1 MKANFVNEI
10 KNKLALKGN
19 GKQGEETLL
28 VKAFKYFDL
37 DNSGECSRDEWLKA
51 LNKIGVT
58 GFNEEKLMDMFNEFD
73 TDKSGQVDYKEF
85 TKAVFND
92 DEEKEDEGKNKAQNS
107 DEIQQNL
114 KDSKVMDK
122 FRERILERGGKGILG
137 LARQFKIFDDN
148 RSGTL
153 DLPELT
159 KAIKDFK
166 VDLTN
171 NEIKILFNLVDV
183 DGSGEV
189 SYDEFL
195 RQIRGDMPPNR
206 RKLVDQAFSKLDHD
220 KSGVVDMNEIK
231 SLYNAKQHP
240 DVKKGKKTED
250 EVLTEFMETFQI
262 HASIKG
268 KGVKDTNITREEFQ
282 EYYENISCSID
293 RDDYWELMM
302 TSAWKLGEK
311 ASYEG
316 KKAWSNKDEE
326 VPKGLKDS
334 VKNRKNQKGTISQ
347 NAPWGVSEGKTDY
360 TTSNNPKAPSLKIG
374 KGGSDLLMKFREGV
388 AKRGC
393 RGIMSLRRSFMI
405 ADDNN
410 NKEIDK
416 SEFLKL
422 CKDYRI
428 PVDEKDI
435 PKLFDEFD
443 YDKSGSISYDEF
455 LRSIIGE
462 MNDFRMNLAKR
473 AFKIMDKDKSGV
485 INIDDIRGVYN
496 AKFHPDVKKGK
507 KTEDEVLAEFLD
519 TFEEHFN
526 VLNNNSSKDRN
537 ISIEEWIEYYNNISM
552 SIDRDDYF
560 ELMIK
565 NAWNMDGQMDVN
577 KKKGWSAEI

>member
-1 MKANFVNEI
+1 MKTIKSNFEKEI
-10 KNKLALKGN
+10 RNKLSLKSN

-37 DNSGECSRDEWLKA
+37 DNSGECSKDEWLKA
-51 LNKIGVT
+51 LTKIGVT
-58 GFNEEKLMDMFNEFD
+58 GFNDQKLLELFD
-73 TDKSGQVDYKEF
+73 AYDENGNGSLDYKEF
-85 TKAVFND
+85 TKAVFS
-92 DEEKEDEGKNKAQNS
+92 DEEEEADDKKNKKEVS
-107 DEIQQNL
+107 DEVQQNH
-114 KDSKVMDK
+114 K
-122 FRERILERGGKGILG
+122 FREKILARGGKGILG

-148 RSGTL
+148 NSGTL

-166 VDLTN
+166 VDLSN
-171 NEIKILFNLVDV
+171 NEIKILFNLVDI

-195 RQIRGDMPPNR
+195 RQIKGDMPPQR
-206 RKLVDQAFSKLDHD
+206 KKLVDQAFNKLDTD
-220 KSGVVDMNEIK
+220 KSGVVDLNEIK
-231 SLYNAKQHP
+231 SQYNAKQHP

-250 EVLTEFMETFQI
+250 EVLAEFMETFQI

-302 TSAWKLGEK
+302 NSAWKLGERP
-311 ASYEG
+311 AYEG

-326 VPKGLKDS
+326 GCPVGMKDS

-347 NAPWGVSEGKTDY
+347 NAPWGVSDGKTDY
-360 TTSNNPKAPSLKIG
+360 TTSSNPKGASVMKIG

-388 AKRGC
+388 ARRGC
-393 RGIMSLRRSFMI
+393 RGIMSLRRTFMI

-410 NKEIDK
+410 NKEVDK
-416 SEFLKL
+416 QEFAKL

-428 PVDEKDI
+428 SIDEKDI

-443 YDKSGSISYDEF
+443 YDRSGSISYDEF
-455 LRSIIGE
+455 LRSVVGE
-462 MNDFRMNLAKR
+462 MNEFRMNLVKR
-473 AFKIMDKDKSGV
+473 AFKIMDKDKSGK
-485 INIDDIRGVYN
+485 INLDDIRGVYN

-526 VLNNNSSKDRN
+526 MLNSNKSRDGN
-537 ISIEEWIEYYNNISM
+537 IDIEEWIEYYNHISM
-552 SIDRDDYF
+552 SIDLDEYF

>member
-1 MKANFVNEI
+1 MKANFIKEI
-10 KNKLALKGN
+10 KNKLAIKSN
-19 GKQGEETLL
+19 GKTGEEAILI
-28 VKAFKYFDL
+28 KAFKYFDL
-37 DNSGECSRDEWLKA
+37 DNSGECDKEEFLKA
-51 LNKIGVT
+51 LTKIGVT
-58 GFNEEKLMDMFNEFD
+58 GFNEEKLMQIFNEFD
-73 TDKSGQVDYKEF
+73 EDKSGQLNYKEF
-85 TKAVFND
+85 TKGVFSD
-92 DEEKEDEGKNKAQNS
+92 EDEEKSDEKENKAS

-159 KAIKDFK
+159 KAIKDFR
-166 VDLTN
+166 VDLSN
-171 NEIKILFNLVDV
+171 NEIKVLFNLVDV

-195 RQIRGDMPPNR
+195 RQIRGDMNQKR
-206 RKLVDQAFSKLDHD
+206 KKLVDQAFSKLDHD

-231 SLYNAKQHP
+231 SLYNAKKHP
-240 DVKKGKKTED
+240 DVIKGKKTE
-250 EVLTEFMETFQI
+250 EEILTEFMETFQL

-293 RDDYWELMM
+293 LDDYFELMM
-302 TSAWKLGEK
+302 TNAWKLGERPK
-311 ASYEG
+311 YEG
-316 KKAWSNKDEE
+316 QKGWSNKDET
-326 VPKGLKDS
+326 PKGLKDS
-334 VKNRKNQKGTISQ
+334 VAARKNQTGPVSQ
-347 NAPWGVSEGKTDY
+347 NAPWGISEGPTDY
-360 TTSNNPKAPSLKIG
+360 TTSNSSKNPPMKIG
-374 KGGSDLLMKFREGV
+374 KGGSNLLAAFREGV

-416 SEFLKL
+416 AEFTKL

-428 PVDEKDI
+428 AVDEKDI

-455 LRSIIGE
+455 LRSIVGE
-462 MNDFRMNLAKR
+462 MNDFRMALAKK

-485 INIDDIRGVYN
+485 LNLDDIRGVYN

-526 VLNNNSSKDRN
+526 VLNNNKSRDGQ
-537 ISIEEWIEYYNNISM
+537 ISMEEWIEYYNNISM

-560 ELMIK
+560 ELMMK